1 MSGTVTSQS
10 DGETLIGVQIQQE
23 GVRGGVITDIDGNYT
38 ITINGAKEA
47 VLVFTYL
54 GMQDQK
60 HTVTAAT
67 HTLNVELAEAA
78 NVMDEVVVVAYGVRK
93 KGTIAG
99 SVSTVKSDIVENV
112 PAASFDQALQGQ
124 STGALQ
130 LFRSPVSQARLPNSR
145 FAVPTPFMREPSL
158 FLFSMASLFPVRI
171 STH

>member
-1 MSGTVTSQS
+1 MAFRFSKRAFG
-10 DGETLIGVQIQQE
+10 
-23 GVRGGVITDIDGNYT
+23 GGVITDIDGNYT

-124 STGALQ
+124 STGLT
-130 LFRSPVSQARLPNSR
+130 VISQSG
-145 FAVPTPFMREPSL
+145 EPSKAAEFKIRGTNSIYAGTEPL
-158 FLFSMASLFPVRI
+158 LFSMASLFPVRI